1 MTDLVE
7 RYIQAV
13 EHYLPEAQ
21 QHEITRELRA
31 NIMDEIDA
39 LATYPDEVINE
50 QQISEVISRQ
60 GHPQQVAQSFVPQY
74 PLIASE
80 DMPLYKTV
88 LSKGALFLFAYAIL
102 TAGRYLVSEQS
113 VNGFAFL
120 WVALGSFIDNI
131 GIVVIAITAVFYLLG
146 RGGYLAQWRY
156 PSWSPESLPAVTAQ
170 PISTS
175 DSASDVATGVFGL
188 LLLWTPL
195 WMNEETYQSLVI
207 GIAPDMEQWRWIL
220 SCIVAFSLFAALYR
234 LTQTYWTKRSMSV
247 YIAEYLV
254 YIAVMLTLWQSPALV
269 IVTNPQAEGLI
280 PIIAQIFNHGWL
292 VGVFILSIITLGL
305 VRQWRKL

>member
-1 MTDLVE
+1 MNDLVE

-13 EHYLPEAQ
+13 SRYLPEAQ

-39 LATYPDEVINE
+39 QATQPDAVINE
-50 QQISEVISRQ
+50 QQISDVLSRQ

-80 DMPLYKTV
+80 DMSLYKTV
-88 LSKGALFLFAYAIL
+88 VSKGALFLFAYAIL

-113 VNGFAFL
+113 INGFAFL

-131 GIVVIAITAVFYLLG
+131 GLVLIAITTVFYLLG
-146 RGGYLAQWRY
+146 RGGYLQQWRY
-156 PSWSPESLPAVTAQ
+156 PNWTPDTLPAVNAQ
-170 PISTS
+170 HISTS
-175 DSASDVATGVFGL
+175 DSISDMATSVFGL

-195 WMNEETYQSLVI
+195 WMNEASYQSLII
-207 GIAPDMEQWRWIL
+207 GIAPNMEQWRWIL
-220 SCIVAFSLFAALYR
+220 SIIIVFSFIAALYR
-234 LTQTYWTKRSMSV
+234 LTRTYWSKPSMSI

-254 YIAVMLTLWQSPALV
+254 YIGIMLTLWQSPALV
-269 IVTNPQAEGLI
+269 IVTNPQANELI
-280 PIIAQIFNHGWL
+280 PIITQIFTHGWL
-292 VGVFILSIITLGL
+292 VGALILSIITLGL
-305 VRQWRKL
+305 LRQWRKL